1 MASKKHS
8 TDGKQCVWCK
18 LHLATDINTHEMIAA
33 ELSASNVTNDEVL
46 PHLFKQTHRR
56 IHARPGDGAYDT
68 IQCYEAVSAH

>member
-1 MASKKHS
+1 
-8 TDGKQCVWCK
+8 
-18 LHLATDINTHEMIAA
+18 MIAA